1 MTFELQAMT
10 DSGRNMVSLAEAHAE
25 DFVLRAGQ
33 HDQDRTVAFENFEA
47 IKTSGLSGCA
57 APVELG
63 GAGMSSMHDW
73 MVCMNR
79 LGRGDGSTALAFNMH
94 MNRTLGLTRAW
105 QASRV
110 TGNEA
115 REIRSAEL
123 LKRITSGDLIIA
135 VANAEPGADIR
146 TSSTEAKKTAG
157 GWILNGRKTFATGSP
172 AAGALSIRFKYTN
185 DSGEDRM
192 GAAIVPTDRDGMDI
206 KGNWDGMGMRGSGS
220 HDVVLA
226 DYFVKDEELDDIGE
240 YGRFNAPMLSVA
252 SGSNLGLAAIF
263 LGIAEFAHRIIVDSI
278 KNKGHARHPMSQFRV
293 AENEVDL
300 ATCIAML
307 DYSGRNVDEFYR
319 EFSAAAPT
327 NDIALLQLKDTQST
341 KLVVNKKAVDVVDRC
356 MALSG
361 GAGYL
366 ESNVISRLYRD
377 VRAGPLMQPFA
388 ANKAYE
394 FIGLVALGLDPS
406 EEMIF

>member
-1 MTFELQAMT
+1 MFELHPFTNPGQK
-10 DSGRNMVSLAEAHAE
+10 MVALAEAHAE
-25 DFVLRAGQ
+25 DFVSRAGQ

-47 IKTSGLSGCA
+47 IKSSGLSGCA

-73 MVCMNR
+73 IVCMNR

-105 QASRV
+105 KSSRA

-115 REIRSAEL
+115 REYRSAEL

-157 GWILNGRKTFATGSP
+157 GWLLNGRKTFATGSP
-172 AAGALSIRFKYTN
+172 AAGALSIRCKYTN
-185 DSGEDRM
+185 DSGEVRL

-206 KGNWDGMGMRGSGS
+206 KGNWNGMGMRGSGS
-220 HDVVLA
+220 HDVVFT
-226 DYFVKDEELDDIGE
+226 DYFVNDEELDDIGPF
-240 YGRFNAPMLSVA
+240 GRFNAPMLSVA
-252 SGSNLGLAAIF
+252 SGSNLGLAAVF
-263 LGIAEFAHRIIVDSI
+263 LGIAEFAHQTIVDSI
-278 KNKGHARHPMSQFRV
+278 KDRGQTRHPMSQFRV

-307 DYSGRNVDEFYR
+307 DYSGRNVDEFYH
-319 EFSAAAPT
+319 EFSAVSPS
-327 NDIALLQLKDTQST
+327 NDKALLQLKDTQST

-361 GAGYL
+361 GSGYL
-366 ESNVISRLYRD
+366 ETNVLSRLYRD

>member
-1 MTFELQAMT
+1 MFELQPIT
-10 DSGRNMVSLAEAHAE
+10 NPGQKMVSLAEAHAE
-25 DFVLRAGQ
+25 DFVSRAGQ

-47 IKTSGLSGCA
+47 IKSSGLSGCA

-105 QASRV
+105 KSSRA

-115 REIRSAEL
+115 REYRSAEL

-146 TSSTEAKKTAG
+146 TSSTEAKKTVG
-157 GWILNGRKTFATGSP
+157 GWLLNGRKTFATGSP
-172 AAGALSIRFKYTN
+172 AAGALSIRCKYTN
-185 DSGEDRM
+185 DSGEVRL

-206 KGNWDGMGMRGSGS
+206 KGNWNGMGMRGSGS
-220 HDVVLA
+220 HDVVFT
-226 DYFVKDEELDDIGE
+226 DYFVNDEGPF
-240 YGRFNAPMLSVA
+240 GRFNAPMLSVA
-252 SGSNLGLAAIF
+252 SGSNLGLAAVF
-263 LGIAEFAHRIIVDSI
+263 LGIAEFAHQTIVDSI
-278 KNKGHARHPMSQFRV
+278 KDRGQTRHPMSQFRV

-307 DYSGRNVDEFYR
+307 DYSGRNVDEFYH
-319 EFSAAAPT
+319 EFSAVSPS
-327 NDIALLQLKDTQST
+327 NDKALLQLKDTQST

-366 ESNVISRLYRD
+366 ESNVLSRLYRD

>member
-10 DSGRNMVSLAEAHAE
+10 DSGRKMVSLAEAHAE

-105 QASRV
+105 MASRL

-115 REIRSAEL
+115 RENRSAEL
-123 LKRITSGDLIIA
+123 LKRITAGDLIIA

-146 TSSTEAKKTAG
+146 TSSTEAKKIAG
-157 GWILNGRKTFATGSP
+157 GWILNGRKTFATGSS
-172 AAGALSIRFKYTN
+172 AAGALSIRLKYTN
-185 DSGEDRM
+185 DSGEVRM

-206 KGNWDGMGMRGSGS
+206 KGNWNGMGMRGSGS
-220 HDVVLA
+220 HDVVFA

-252 SGSNLGLAAIF
+252 SGSNLGLAAVF
-263 LGIAEFAHRIIVDSI
+263 LGIAEFAHQTIVDSI

-327 NDIALLQLKDTQST
+327 NDKALLQLKDTQST

>member
-1 MTFELQAMT
+1 MCI
-10 DSGRNMVSLAEAHAE
+10 R
-25 DFVLRAGQ
+25 
-33 HDQDRTVAFENFEA
+33 DR
-47 IKTSGLSGCA
+47 
-57 APVELG
+57 
-63 GAGMSSMHDW
+63 
-73 MVCMNR
+73 
-79 LGRGDGSTALAFNMH
+79 
-94 MNRTLGLTRAW
+94 
-105 QASRV
+105 
-110 TGNEA
+110 
-115 REIRSAEL
+115 
-123 LKRITSGDLIIA
+123 
-135 VANAEPGADIR
+135 
-146 TSSTEAKKTAG
+146 
-157 GWILNGRKTFATGSP
+157 
-172 AAGALSIRFKYTN
+172 
-185 DSGEDRM
+185 
-192 GAAIVPTDRDGMDI
+192 
-206 KGNWDGMGMRGSGS
+206 RGSGS

-263 LGIAEFAHRIIVDSI
+263 LGIAEFAHRTIVDSI
-278 KNKGHARHPMSQFRV
+278 KNKGHARHPMSQLRG
-293 AENEVDL
+293 AENAREL